1 MLKRFGIKRDRG
13 WKVPI
18 NGYEI
23 EKRLT
28 DKEERDFNKK
38 LIITPILDWDKQLN
52 KGAASF
58 DVRLGSWFMTPARSR
73 LSELDP
79 LSEAYTSETLKIVN
93 EAYINIG
100 EYFVLHPHQFALG
113 ITLEWL
119 HLPYDLSAYVL
130 GRSSWGREG
139 LIIATATG
147 VQPGFSGVLI
157 LELSN
162 IGEIPIK
169 LYPGVTI
176 AQLFFHRVSTEYG
189 TDRDESLFF
198 GQTKPNRAGP
208 ISKLDIRII
217 DSLKRENP
225 RFEPLR

>member
-1 MLKRFGIKRDRG
+1 M
-13 WKVPI
+13 PI

-23 EKRLT
+23 IKRLT
-28 DKEERDFNKK
+28 DKSKKDFNEK

-58 DVRLGSWFMTPARSR
+58 DVRLGSWFMTPVRSR

-79 LSEAYTSETLKIVN
+79 LSETYTSETLKIVK
-93 EAYINIG
+93 ETYINIG
-100 EYFVLHPHQFALG
+100 ECFVLHPDQFALG
-113 ITLEWL
+113 ITLEWV
-119 HLPYDLSAYVL
+119 HLPYDLGAYVL

-176 AQLFFHRVSTEYG
+176 AQLFFHRVSTKYG
-189 TDRDESLFF
+189 MNRDDSLFF
-198 GQTKPNRAGP
+198 GQTKPNRVGP
-208 ISKLDIRII
+208 INRIDIKIV
-217 DSLKRENP
+217 DSLKKNYP
-225 RFEPLR
+225 KFEPLK